1 VVAERVAEARARA
14 AQRYA
19 GTPWRVNADVP
30 GPVVRRQF
38 GLDRDAAEPLD
49 TALIRGLVS
58 ARGADRIVRVAWTV
72 ADLAGRDRPTRFDV
86 GAALQHRDSGT
97 AWAA

>member
-1 VVAERVAEARARA
+1 VALARERALHRF
-14 AQRYA
+14 A

-49 TALIRGLVS
+49 AALLRGTVS

-72 ADLAGRDRPTRFDV
+72 ADLAGRNRPDRSDV
-86 GAALQHRDSGT
+86 AAALQHRDGGT